1 MKIVRQTETELVV
14 QDSSMWLSVVL
25 AACALFPL
33 YIAIAQH
40 DHRMF
45 RAAGALALFAIPW
58 LRRATFTF
66 DGATQTIRWRRL
78 RYLWTRTGS
87 IPFSDVRGIDIQST
101 MGGNSNVTL
110 YRLAL
115 VTGQATVPMSD
126 VYSCGESRVV
136 SVRDGIERFL
146 RLRPAGTPAI
156 PHSMKSGFDTSVRS
170 LVQEGRKIDA
180 IQLLQSF
187 DKLSLAEATQRVN
200 AIDAHLHASR

>member
-25 AACALFPL
+25 AACAFFPT
-33 YIAIAQH
+33 YIAISQH

-45 RAAGALALFAIPW
+45 RAAGALTLFAIPW
-58 LRRATFTF
+58 LRRATFAF

-101 MGGNSNVTL
+101 LGGNSNVTI

-115 VTGQATVPMSD
+115 VTPQATVPMSD
-126 VYSCGESRVV
+126 VYSSGESRIV
-136 SVRDGIERFL
+136 SVRDAIEGFL
-146 RLRPAGTPAI
+146 KLAPTGRTASRTMAAD
-156 PHSMKSGFDTSVRS
+156 FDASVRS

-187 DKLSLAEATQRVN
+187 EKLSLTEATQRVN

>member
-25 AACALFPL
+25 AACALFPT

-40 DHRMF
+40 DHRAF

-87 IPFSDVRGIDIQST
+87 SPFSDVRGIDIQST
-101 MGGNSNVTL
+101 MSGSNVTI

-115 VTGQATVPMSD
+115 DTPQATVPMSD
-126 VYSCGESRVV
+126 VYSSGESRIV
-136 SVRDGIERFL
+136 SVRDAIEGFL
-146 RLRPAGTPAI
+146 KLRPAGTPAT
-156 PHSMKSGFDTSVRS
+156 PRSMKSDFDASVRS

-187 DKLSLAEATQRVN
+187 EKLSLTEATQRVN
-200 AIDAHLHASR
+200 AIDAHLHASG